1 MFMTRRMINMLDQT
15 IYYVSLYAPTV
26 LLAIGTIINFLKIFK
41 GLKDNAE
48 NIMNDPKMQALRNEL
63 DNSKQELAVI
73 KNQLNEMIRRQGQ
86 LINELTK
93 VVEYEDSK
101 NDKV

>member
-1 MFMTRRMINMLDQT
+1 MIVDQI

-93 VVEYEDSK
+93 VVEYEDRE

>member
-1 MFMTRRMINMLDQT
+1 MGEQIS
-15 IYYVSLYAPTV
+15 YYVSLYAPTV

-63 DNSKQELAVI
+63 NNSKQELSVI

-86 LINELTK
+86 LINEMTK
-93 VVEYEDSK
+93 VVEYEDRE

>member
-1 MFMTRRMINMLDQT
+1 MIDQ
-15 IYYVSLYAPTV
+15 ISYYVSLYAPTV
-26 LLAIGTIINFLKIFK
+26 LLVIGTVVNFLKIFK

-63 DNSKQELAVI
+63 DNSKQELSVI
-73 KNQLNEMIRRQGQ
+73 KSQLNEMIRRQGQ
-86 LINELTK
+86 LINEMTK
-93 VVEYEDSK
+93 VVEYEDRE

>member
-1 MFMTRRMINMLDQT
+1 MFMTRRMINMIDQ
-15 IYYVSLYAPTV
+15 ISYYVSLYAPTV

-48 NIMNDPKMQALRNEL
+48 NIMNDPKMQALRKEL

>member
-1 MFMTRRMINMLDQT
+1 MFMTRRMINMLDQ
-15 IYYVSLYAPTV
+15 ISYYVSLYAPTV
-26 LLAIGTIINFLKIFK
+26 LLAIGTIVNFLKIFK

-63 DNSKQELAVI
+63 DNSKQELSVI

-93 VVEYEDSK
+93 VVEYEDRE

>member
-1 MFMTRRMINMLDQT
+1 MIDQ
-15 IYYVSLYAPTV
+15 ISYYVSLYAPTV

-48 NIMNDPKMQALRNEL
+48 NIMNDPKMVKLRGEL
-63 DNSKQELAVI
+63 DNTKNELAVI
-73 KNQLNEMIRRQGQ
+73 KSQLDEMIRRQGQ
-86 LINELTK
+86 LINEMTK
-93 VVEYEDSK
+93 VVEYEDRE

>member
-1 MFMTRRMINMLDQT
+1 
-15 IYYVSLYAPTV
+15 
-26 LLAIGTIINFLKIFK
+26 
-41 GLKDNAE
+41 
-48 NIMNDPKMQALRNEL
+48 MNDPKMQALRKEL
-63 DNSKQELAVI
+63 GNSKQELAVI

-93 VVEYEDSK
+93 VVEYEDRE

>member
-1 MFMTRRMINMLDQT
+1 MLDQ
-15 IYYVSLYAPTV
+15 ISYYVSLYAPTV

-48 NIMNDPKMQALRNEL
+48 NIMNDPKMQALRKEL

>member
-1 MFMTRRMINMLDQT
+1 MIDQ
-15 IYYVSLYAPTV
+15 ISYYVSLYAPTV

-48 NIMNDPKMQALRNEL
+48 NIMNDPKMVKLRGEL
-63 DNSKQELAVI
+63 DNTKNELSVI
-73 KNQLNEMIRRQGQ
+73 KSQLDEMIRRQGQ
-86 LINELTK
+86 LINEMTK
-93 VVEYEDSK
+93 VVEYEDRE

>member
-1 MFMTRRMINMLDQT
+1 MIDQ
-15 IYYVSLYAPTV
+15 ISYYVSLYAPTV

-63 DNSKQELAVI
+63 DNSKQELSVI

>member
-1 MFMTRRMINMLDQT
+1 MFMTRRMINMLDQ
-15 IYYVSLYAPTV
+15 ISYYVSLYAPTV

-41 GLKDNAE
+41 GLKDNAD

-93 VVEYEDSK
+93 VVEYEDNK

>member
-1 MFMTRRMINMLDQT
+1 MIDQ
-15 IYYVSLYAPTV
+15 ISYYVSLYAPTV
-26 LLAIGTIINFLKIFK
+26 LLAIGTVVNFIKILK

-48 NIMNDPKMQALRNEL
+48 NIMNDPKMVKLRNEL
-63 DNSKQELAVI
+63 DNTKTELAVI
-73 KNQLNEMIRRQGQ
+73 KSQLNEMIRRQGQ
-86 LINELTK
+86 LINEMTK

>member
-1 MFMTRRMINMLDQT
+1 MFMTRRMINMIDQ
-15 IYYVSLYAPTV
+15 ISYYVSLYAPTV

-63 DNSKQELAVI
+63 DNSKQELSVI

-86 LINELTK
+86 LINEMTK
-93 VVEYEDSK
+93 VVEYEDRE

>member
-1 MFMTRRMINMLDQT
+1 MIDQ
-15 IYYVSLYAPTV
+15 ISYYVSLYAPTV

-63 DNSKQELAVI
+63 DNSKQELSVI

-86 LINELTK
+86 LINEMTK

>member
-1 MFMTRRMINMLDQT
+1 MIDQ
-15 IYYVSLYAPTV
+15 ISYYVSLYAPTV
-26 LLAIGTIINFLKIFK
+26 LLAIGTIVNFLKIFK

-48 NIMNDPKMQALRNEL
+48 NIMNDPKMVKLRGEL
-63 DNSKQELAVI
+63 DNTKNELAVI
-73 KNQLNEMIRRQGQ
+73 KSQLDEMIRRQGQ
-86 LINELTK
+86 LINEMTK

>member
-1 MFMTRRMINMLDQT
+1 MFMTRRMINMLDQ
-15 IYYVSLYAPTV
+15 ISYYVSLYAPTV
-26 LLAIGTIINFLKIFK
+26 LLAIGTIVNFLKIFK

-48 NIMNDPKMQALRNEL
+48 NIMNDPKMQALRKEL
-63 DNSKQELAVI
+63 DNSKQELSVI

-86 LINELTK
+86 LINEMTK
-93 VVEYEDSK
+93 VVEYEDRE

>member
-1 MFMTRRMINMLDQT
+1 MIDQ
-15 IYYVSLYAPTV
+15 ISYYVSLYAPTV

-48 NIMNDPKMQALRNEL
+48 NIMNDPKMVKLRGEL
-63 DNSKQELAVI
+63 DNTKNELAVI
-73 KNQLNEMIRRQGQ
+73 KSQLNEMIKRQGQ
-86 LINELTK
+86 LINEMTK
-93 VVEYEDSK
+93 VVEYEDRE

>member
-1 MFMTRRMINMLDQT
+1 MIDQ
-15 IYYVSLYAPTV
+15 ISYYVSLYAPTV

-41 GLKDNAE
+41 GLKDNAD

-93 VVEYEDSK
+93 VVEYEDRE

>member
-1 MFMTRRMINMLDQT
+1 MFMTRRMINMLDQ
-15 IYYVSLYAPTV
+15 ISYYVSLYAPTV
-26 LLAIGTIINFLKIFK
+26 LLAIGTIVNFLKIFK
-41 GLKDNAE
+41 GLKDNAD

>member
-1 MFMTRRMINMLDQT
+1 MFMTRRMINMIDQ
-15 IYYVSLYAPTV
+15 ISYYVSLYAPTV

-41 GLKDNAE
+41 GLKDNAD

-93 VVEYEDSK
+93 VVEYEDNK